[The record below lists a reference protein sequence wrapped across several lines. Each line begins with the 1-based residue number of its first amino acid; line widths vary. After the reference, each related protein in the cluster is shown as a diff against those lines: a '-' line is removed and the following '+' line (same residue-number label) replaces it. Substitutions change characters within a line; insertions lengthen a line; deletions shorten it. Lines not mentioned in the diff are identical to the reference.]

1 MSIQLVIG
9 PEAINSYQR
18 LSYTPWHAIAEFV
31 DNSTQSYLDNRSVLD
46 EQLSTEGQAFE
57 VSIVYD
63 ANAENGMLRVTD
75 NALGMSYTDLERA
88 LRIAIPPTNRQ
99 GRSRYG
105 MGMKTAAF
113 WIGKKW
119 TIQTKK
125 LGETEAHEVI
135 VDVEKITA
143 SKDMNLSY
151 RSIPSQDPGKHY
163 TIIQV
168 TDHYRKF
175 QGRTLIR
182 SPSSYAPCI
191 DMIL

>member
-1 MSIQLVIG
+1 
-9 PEAINSYQR
+9 
-18 LSYTPWHAIAEFV
+18 
-31 DNSTQSYLDNRSVLD
+31 
-46 EQLSTEGQAFE
+46 
-57 VSIVYD
+57 
-63 ANAENGMLRVTD
+63 
-75 NALGMSYTDLERA
+75 
-88 LRIAIPPTNRQ
+88 
-99 GRSRYG
+99 

-175 QGRTLIR
+175 QGRTLTKIAEFLR
-182 SPSSYAPCI
+182 SMYRYDLIAKQMRLWWRGVELEWEGFDTKLMQAADGSLYKKDFLFDVDGKVVLGWVGI
-191 DMIL
+191 